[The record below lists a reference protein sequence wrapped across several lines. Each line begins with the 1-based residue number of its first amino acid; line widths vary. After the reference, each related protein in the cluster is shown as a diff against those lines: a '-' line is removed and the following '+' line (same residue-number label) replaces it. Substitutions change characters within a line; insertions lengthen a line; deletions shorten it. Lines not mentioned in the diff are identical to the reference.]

1 MGDAAPEQTI
11 CMACSTQVEGG
22 LRFCPQCGA
31 MVLKEAERRDPDLTM
46 IGRTIANNFLLQEV
60 IGIGAMGTIYRAEQR
75 SLGKTVVI
83 KLIHRDQL
91 GDPTLALRFHRE
103 ARAASRL
110 NHPNCIQII
119 DFGEMDDGRLYI
131 AMEHVSG
138 KDLAQALH
146 DSHPLPPG
154 RIIHV
159 MRQVC
164 LALDEAHANGVLHR
178 DLKPENIMVGDRRNM
193 EDFVK
198 VLDFGIAKLM
208 DSLSTSGVETLSGM
222 VCGTPEYMS
231 PEQARGDDI
240 DARSDLYTVGVILY
254 QLLTNTLPFEGENA
268 LKVMTQHLSA
278 TAVDAAELAPNAP
291 KGLCALATQLMAKE
305 RDHRPPSALGVAQE
319 LERIGHEV
327 VARIHFE
334 RGAASATIDS
344 LRAAGPSSIHPRPT
358 RPDMPATGGAE
369 SEAGPRTTDVSGIIA
384 QDALTTDGPA
394 QAKAE
399 RRRLPTEQIA
409 KQSRDRGDGGQ
420 LQLWLIAALVAAAVA
435 LVGWIAYRAASPTDE
450 VVAPIEAQSE
460 RSDGL
465 DRSRVELI

>member
-1 MGDAAPEQTI
+1 
-11 CMACSTQVEGG
+11 
-22 LRFCPQCGA
+22 
-31 MVLKEAERRDPDLTM
+31 MVLKDAERRDPDLTM
-46 IGRTIANNFLLQEV
+46 IGRTVANNFLLQEV

-91 GDPTLALRFHRE
+91 SDPTLALRFHRE

-138 KDLAQALH
+138 KDLAQVLH
-146 DSHPLPPG
+146 DAYPLPPG

-178 DLKPENIMVGDRRNM
+178 DLKPENIMVGNRRNM

-208 DSLSTSGVETLSGM
+208 DKVSTSGAETLSGM

-240 DARSDLYTVGVILY
+240 DARSDLYTVGVLLY
-254 QLLTNTLPFEGENA
+254 ELLTNQVPFVGDNA

-278 TAVDAAELAPNAP
+278 APVDAAELAPNAP
-291 KGLCALATQLMAKE
+291 QGLCELAMQLMAKE

-319 LERIGHEV
+319 LERIGLEV

-334 RGAASATIDS
+334 RGAASATLDS
-344 LRAAGPSSIHPRPT
+344 LRAASPSSMHPRPT
-358 RPDMPATGGAE
+358 RPDIPATDGAPPAE
-369 SEAGPRTTDVSGIIA
+369 GARTTDVSSLLV
-384 QDALTTDGPA
+384 QDAQTADEAAL
-394 QAKAE
+394 AKEE
-399 RRRLPTEQIA
+399 RRRVPTQQMA
-409 KQSRDRGDGGQ
+409 KQKRSRRDAGR
-420 LQLWLIAALVAAAVA
+420 LQLWLIAILVAAAVA
-435 LVGWIAYRAASPTDE
+435 LVGWIAYRAASPPDE
-450 VVAPIEAQSE
+450 TTEPIEPTSE
-460 RSDGL
+460 RSRLNEL
-465 DRSRVELI
+465 DPE

>member
-1 MGDAAPEQTI
+1 
-11 CMACSTQVEGG
+11 
-22 LRFCPQCGA
+22 
-31 MVLKEAERRDPDLTM
+31 MVLKDAERRDPDLTM
-46 IGRTIANNFLLQEV
+46 IGRTVANNFLLQEV

-91 GDPTLALRFHRE
+91 SDPTLALRFHRE

-138 KDLAQALH
+138 KDLAQVLH
-146 DSHPLPPG
+146 DAYPLPPG

-178 DLKPENIMVGDRRNM
+178 DLKPENIMVGNRRNM

-208 DSLSTSGVETLSGM
+208 DKVSTSGAETLSGM

-240 DARSDLYTVGVILY
+240 DARSDLYTVGVLLY
-254 QLLTNTLPFEGENA
+254 QLLTNQVPFVGDNA
-268 LKVMTQHLSA
+268 LNVMTQHLSA
-278 TAVDAAELAPNAP
+278 APVDAAELAPNAP
-291 KGLCALATQLMAKE
+291 LGLCELAMQLMAKE

-319 LERIGHEV
+319 LERIGLEV

-334 RGAASATIDS
+334 RGAASATVDS
-344 LRAAGPSSIHPRPT
+344 LRAASPSSMHPRPT
-358 RPDMPATGGAE
+358 RPDIPATDGAPPAE
-369 SEAGPRTTDVSGIIA
+369 GARTTDVSSLLV
-384 QDALTTDGPA
+384 QDAQTADGA
-394 QAKAE
+394 ALAKEE
-399 RRRLPTEQIA
+399 RRRVPTQQMA
-409 KQSRDRGDGGQ
+409 KQKRSRRGAGQ
-420 LQLWLIAALVAAAVA
+420 FQFWAIALLVAAAVA
-435 LVGWIAYRAASPTDE
+435 LVGWIAYRAASPPAETTE
-450 VVAPIEAQSE
+450 PIEPTSE
-460 RSDGL
+460 RSGL
-465 DRSRVELI
+465 NELDPE